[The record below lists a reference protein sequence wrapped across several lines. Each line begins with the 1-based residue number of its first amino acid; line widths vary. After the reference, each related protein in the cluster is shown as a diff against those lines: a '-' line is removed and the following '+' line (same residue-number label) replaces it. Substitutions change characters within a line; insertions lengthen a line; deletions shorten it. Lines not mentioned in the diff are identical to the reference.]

1 MLFCKFLVT
10 AVAMAIL
17 FVYCFPNCDFVYTWE
32 HFLVFLGFKNLFVG
46 SLHSKPLHGL
56 ELISFL
62 AIPGATL
69 FFYFLDP
76 YINIFV
82 GSLYSIPLHR
92 LEPLIFG
99 NTLQQLLS
107 WQHFFCFFYLYINI
121 FVGSSLHSKPQH
133 RLELISFST
142 LPGNKCCHGYT
153 NVFLSVSFT
162 LYTFYLL

>member
-92 LEPLIFG
+92 LEPLIFWQYLATIVVMA
-99 NTLQQLLS
+99 TLFLFLLPIYKYFCG
-107 WQHFFCFFYLYINI
+107 FFFAFQTTAQT
-121 FVGSSLHSKPQH
+121 GAD
-133 RLELISFST
+133 
-142 LPGNKCCHGYT
+142 
-153 NVFLSVSFT
+153 
-162 LYTFYLL
+162 